1 MSWTQV
7 CKEEFLPV
15 GEIAHRLKRN
25 GSTMQHFR
33 KLYEYSGC
41 LDRNE
46 GSEKKKIG
54 TDRDYKEIRQ
64 SCLRNRFKTGP

>member
-7 CKEEFLPV
+7 WKEEFLPV

-33 KLYEYSGC
+33 RLYEYSGC
-41 LDRNE
+41 LDRNAR
-46 GSEKKKIG
+46 KKKIE